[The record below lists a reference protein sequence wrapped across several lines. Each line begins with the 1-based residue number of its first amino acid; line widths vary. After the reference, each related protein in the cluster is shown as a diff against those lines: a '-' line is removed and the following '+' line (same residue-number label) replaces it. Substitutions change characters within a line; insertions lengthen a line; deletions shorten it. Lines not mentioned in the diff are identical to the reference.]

1 MDTIKVAAYDPQWPE
16 QFKALKSVYL
26 DALASQTIKIEHIG
40 STAVPGLA
48 AKPILDID
56 IVVADEIQLDK
67 VIPAITLLGYQF
79 MGDLGIK
86 DRYAFKPV
94 SELSPDDHSGT
105 IWPKHNLYCCIEGSV
120 SLANHLLFRNALR
133 TDPALA
139 QQYGELKKSLAFT
152 ATDID
157 VYIEGKSAFIA
168 RVLQQA
174 GIQPE
179 HVADIVNQN
188 KKK

>member
-1 MDTIKVAAYDPQWPE
+1 METIKVADYDLQWPE
-16 QFKALKSVYL
+16 QFKALKSVYM
-26 DALASQTIKIEHIG
+26 DALAGQNIAIEHVG

-56 IVVADEIQLDK
+56 IFVADEIQLDE
-67 VIPAITLLGYQF
+67 VIPVINLLGYQF

-94 SELSPDDHSGT
+94 SESSPDNHTGMP
-105 IWPKHNLYCCIEGSV
+105 WPKHNLYCCIAGST
-120 SLANHLLFRNALR
+120 SLANHLLFRNVLR
-133 TDPALA
+133 IDRALA
-139 QQYGELKKSLAFT
+139 EQYGELKKSLALAT
-152 ATDID
+152 TDID
-157 VYIEGKSAFIA
+157 VYIEGKSGFIA

-174 GIQPE
+174 GIPAE